1 MGTGLGYTQVL
12 RVQLAVPACGPQAE
26 QSTHSHTMTAQGWH
40 SAVHQG
46 GAGRGMARSEA
57 RRGGAFELDE
67 CCGVL

>member
-1 MGTGLGYTQVL
+1 MGTGLGYAQVL

-26 QSTHSHTMTAQGWH
+26 QSTHSHTARGWH